1 VQRWLAPAATDDGHS
16 RPESPAPAA
25 DEVRRRA
32 LAALASLPVP
42 PTAADEPGDWV
53 GAAGARAP
61 RAAFKARVAAL
72 VDGAPGRALQLNLL
86 GEAADAEP
94 LLDPAS
100 PVAVLL
106 ESTDP
111 RLARCIALPAVV
123 EAKKAPSAA
132 RPTRRTGTAAV
143 AGLAV
148 LPAAAVIG
156 MLAMTVLV
164 VTLLVWL
171 L

>member
-1 VQRWLAPAATDDGHS
+1 
-16 RPESPAPAA
+16 
-25 DEVRRRA
+25 
-32 LAALASLPVP
+32 
-42 PTAADEPGDWV
+42 
-53 GAAGARAP
+53 
-61 RAAFKARVAAL
+61 
-72 VDGAPGRALQLNLL
+72 
-86 GEAADAEP
+86 
-94 LLDPAS
+94 
-100 PVAVLL
+100 
-106 ESTDP
+106 
-111 RLARCIALPAVV
+111 VV

-132 RPTRRTGTAAV
+132 RPKRRTGTAAV

>member
-1 VQRWLAPAATDDGHS
+1 MAAC
-16 RPESPAPAA
+16 
-25 DEVRRRA
+25 
-32 LAALASLPVP
+32 
-42 PTAADEPGDWV
+42 
-53 GAAGARAP
+53 AAGAPAP
-61 RAAFKARVAAL
+61 RAAFTARVAAL

-86 GEAADAEP
+86 GEAADAQP

-106 ESTDP
+106 ETTDP
-111 RLARCIALPAVV
+111 RLARCTALPAVV